1 MVEQFSV
8 VQGLGGRD
16 FFFPAAI
23 ADTRWV
29 VRNRFICFPPAHPG
43 VGFFQDPTWV
53 ERPFQGFATTPPW
66 AGKRQC

>member
-16 FFFPAAI
+16 FFSCSHCGHSLGGTQQVYLLPSS
-23 ADTRWV
+23 TPR
-29 VRNRFICFPPAHPG
+29 
-43 VGFFQDPTWV
+43 VGFFQDPTWAK
-53 ERPFQGFATTPPW
+53 RPFQGFATTPPW